1 MQAGK
6 LRHRFTLERPNDT
19 SGSPVHAE
27 LTTIWGSLV
36 GLSGIESPAI
46 QANADHRIGIR
57 FRADLTVRDRLRLDT
72 RVFEITSPP
81 IDPDGRRREL
91 ELLVREQV

>member
-6 LRHRFTLERPNDT
+6 LRYRFTLERPNDT
-19 SGSPVHAE
+19 SGSPVHADV
-27 LTTIWGSLV
+27 TTIWGGLE

-46 QANADHRIGIR
+46 QSSADHRIAIR
-57 FRADLTVRDRLRLDT
+57 YRADLTVRDRLRLDT

-91 ELLVREQV
+91 ELLVRESV